1 MASIKYTGMAYKSAD
16 DMVMGTALHPVSE
29 GFGLQ
34 IGAGMVIPEV
44 NYAPRPGTEKD
55 PAKLRREYV
64 DYISTDC
71 LNRAIT
77 AGFPAV
83 HLETEW
89 VSQMNQE
96 KLSAPVVAG
105 QKEVCEKFHE
115 EYGIACGVRQTI
127 PDQREHDHGLRP
139 GMDSEHSYPEKFFQC
154 CDIACENGADNLS
167 V

>member
-1 MASIKYTGMAYKSAD
+1 MTSVKYTGMAYKSAD

-29 GFGLQ
+29 GFGLK
-34 IGAGMVIPEV
+34 IGAGQVVPEI

-55 PAKLRREYV
+55 PAKLRKEYV
-64 DYISTDC
+64 DYITTDI
-71 LNRAIT
+71 LNRAVT

-96 KLSAPVVAG
+96 KLCAPVVAG

-115 EYGIACGVRQTI
+115 EWNKVATFDNGFAFHSDEFEGVKEGWAI
-127 PDQREHDHGLRP
+127 NF
-139 GMDSEHSYPEKFFQC
+139 SVWK
-154 CDIACENGADNLS
+154 LS
-167 V
+167 A